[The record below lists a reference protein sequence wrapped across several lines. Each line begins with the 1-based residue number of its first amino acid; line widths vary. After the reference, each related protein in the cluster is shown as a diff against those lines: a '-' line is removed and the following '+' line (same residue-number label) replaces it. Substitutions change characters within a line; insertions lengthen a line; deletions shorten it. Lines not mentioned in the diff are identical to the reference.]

1 MVSTYQL
8 GSLPLTDFFLINSPL
23 SLLWPIT
30 SHYHH
35 HGSLKVGILNMA
47 HYNLFSSEDLAD
59 FLLIVPKSE
68 RGGVLDRKLI
78 SSPYNGILRQ
88 KILFAPQEFIHMEFL
103 AMSDM
108 SHFFKYISALTGSL
122 YVMMLLDFHSA
133 KCHNNSVR
141 VAQNRYNMTNATQGN
156 STRKIT

>member
-1 MVSTYQL
+1 MPFDDDHHQWQRGVAQYGLHLSARLTPTHRFSYHQTCPHPCHPWDDHHHWPMMIIIGREVWHKIVSTYQL
-8 GSLPLTDFFLINSPL
+8 ACLPLTDFFLINSPL

-68 RGGVLDRKLI
+68 RGGVLDRRFI
-78 SSPYNGILRQ
+78 SSPYNGILR
-88 KILFAPQEFIHMEFL
+88 
-103 AMSDM
+103 
-108 SHFFKYISALTGSL
+108 
-122 YVMMLLDFHSA
+122 
-133 KCHNNSVR
+133 
-141 VAQNRYNMTNATQGN
+141 
-156 STRKIT
+156 